1 MKMELIE
8 KKNKPTKTKVQFTK
22 KEWEKLNIFTQ
33 SIFLNSAETVGET
46 ARNIYFIIAGD
57 WLNMRKSEVVK

>member
-22 KEWEKLNIFTQ
+22 KEWENMHKLVRLMYEKTSEKICT
-33 SIFLNSAETVGET
+33 T
-46 ARNIYFIIAGD
+46 ARTIYFIMEGD
-57 WLNMRKSEVVK
+57 LINRK